1 MLAAGL
7 ARITVKSAHEL
18 RALALDS
25 GFLSSSP
32 EEEANYGGR
41 KCRLESQ
48 DDQENDSTFLG
59 LSFLFVYKPGVR
71 PPSSS
76 PAHWTVNLR

>member
-7 ARITVKSAHEL
+7 ARITAKSAHAL

-48 DDQENDSTFLG
+48 SDQENDSTSLG
-59 LSFLFVYKPGVR
+59 LSAYNPGEL
-71 PPSSS
+71 PSILIPSS
-76 PAHWTVNLR
+76 LDCQ